1 MLHLHR
7 SSGAKWVTPY
17 EWSEEVNHA
26 GEISL
31 PAASASL
38 CASHCDLW
46 STDFLL
52 WGGDERFDCGDRPE
66 AAAVTSLVQVK
77 EWLHV
82 AWKNS
87 PPTCVGAVSS
97 VRLRGL
103 LTGDDGNFVCVGYFY
118 VIKMWEDRNCC
129 YKANRSPAVRS
140 QTLPANKRA
149 HQQTWH
155 ALEEQE
161 IGGFLTSLYS
171 V

>member
-1 MLHLHR
+1 MLHLHC
-7 SSGAKWVTPY
+7 SSEAEWVTPY

-38 CASHCDLW
+38 CALQPVIDW
-46 STDFLL
+46 
-52 WGGDERFDCGDRPE
+52 
-66 AAAVTSLVQVK
+66 
-77 EWLHV
+77 
-82 AWKNS
+82 
-87 PPTCVGAVSS
+87 
-97 VRLRGL
+97 L
-103 LTGDDGNFVCVGYFY
+103 LTARRRWEVWLGWQAWGSCCNKSRASLRVVRYACGLEKQPPRVCQQSEFSPSAWFADRRWWEFCVWGFFY

-129 YKANRSPAVRS
+129 YKVNRSPAVRS
-140 QTLPANKRA
+140 QTLPENKRA

-155 ALEEQE
+155 ALKEQE